1 MRAAGIGMVACVK
14 EFFSN
19 LEEQLSDIWR
29 GMDNSRRWLVLG
41 LTAGVLFFLIF
52 GIIHLT
58 RADYVPVFTKMQAED
73 AAEVVSFLKDQSI
86 PYQIGQ
92 QGTAVLVPQGKVHEV
107 RMQLASEGLPRGG
120 VVGLELWDHTSLTET
135 DFDRRIRLLRALQ
148 GELTRTLMGLEAIE
162 NARVH
167 IVLPE
172 NSLFIEAQN
181 PATASVFLVLKQ
193 GRILQDNQ
201 IRGIA
206 HLVASSVEGLLPENV
221 TIIDN
226 RGNVLSDRLMVS
238 SGAVNSGQ
246 ILQQLEI
253 EHSYE
258 TAVERSI
265 QAMLERVFGLGRVVV
280 RVKADLDFNYEELRE
295 KRSEPVVGSRGVVIS
310 EETRSETYRG
320 TGGGGVPGVATN
332 VPGYTS
338 PAVTGESEYEK
349 QEVTRNYEISVSE
362 KYKVKPPGEVRNL
375 SVAVW
380 VDGELT
386 EEQRERV
393 VAMVSSAAGLQ
404 PERGDIVQVD
414 SMPFAVEA
422 APAMASGALGKA
434 GIWDWRLFLLVAMVL
449 LLLVL
454 VLRRRARPVAPV
466 DEPIPAVDVLLEDEE
481 EIPDRPLSPEEERRL
496 RVRREIERM
505 AEQDPEGLARLVRAW
520 MMEE

>member
-1 MRAAGIGMVACVK
+1 MVACVN
-14 EFFSN
+14 EFFSQSW
-19 LEEQLSDIWR
+19 EQFLDIWT
-29 GMDNSRRWLVLG
+29 GMDRPRRWLVLG
-41 LTAGVLFFLIF
+41 ITGGVLLFLIF
-52 GIIHLT
+52 GIT
-58 RADYVPVFTKMQAED
+58 RLASDNYVPVFTKMEPED
-73 AAEVVSFLKDQSI
+73 AAEVVAFLKDQNIS
-86 PYQIGQ
+86 YQIGQ
-92 QGTAVLVPQGKVHEV
+92 QGSAVLVPQGKVHEV
-107 RMQLASEGLPRGG
+107 RMQLASQGLPRGG

-193 GRILQDNQ
+193 GHILQENQ

-206 HLVASSVEGLLPENV
+206 HLMASSVEGLLPENV

-226 RGNVLSDRLMVS
+226 RGNVLSDRLVVP
-238 SGAVNSGQ
+238 SGTVNSGQ
-246 ILQQLEI
+246 VLQQLEI
-253 EHSYE
+253 ERSYE
-258 TAVERSI
+258 RDVERSI

-280 RVKADLDFNYEELRE
+280 RVKANLDFNYEELRE
-295 KRSEPVVGSRGVVIS
+295 KRSEPVVGSKGVVIS

-320 TGGGGVPGVATN
+320 AGGGGAPGVASN
-332 VPGYTS
+332 VPGYAA
-338 PAVTGESEYEK
+338 PGVTGESEYEK
-349 QEVTRNYEISVSE
+349 EEVTRNYEISVSE
-362 KYKVKPPGEVRNL
+362 KYRVKPPGEVRNL

-404 PERGDIVQVD
+404 PERGDAVQVD
-414 SMPFAVEA
+414 GMAFAADLATPAAVPGGI
-422 APAMASGALGKA
+422 APARV
-434 GIWDWRLFLLVAMVL
+434 WDWRVL
-449 LLLVL
+449 LLIPLALLLLFFVI
-454 VLRRRARPVAPV
+454 RRRKT
-466 DEPIPAVDVLLEDEE
+466 EPLPEE
-481 EIPDRPLSPEEERRL
+481 EPLPAIDLVAGEEEELMERPLSPEEERRL

-505 AEQDPEGLARLVRAW
+505 SDEDPEGLARLIRAW
-520 MMEE
+520 MAEE

>member
-1 MRAAGIGMVACVK
+1 MN
-14 EFFSN
+14 EFFSR
-19 LEEQLSDIWR
+19 LREQSLGIWR
-29 GMDNSRRWLVLG
+29 GMDKPRRWLVLG
-41 LTAGVLFFLIF
+41 ITSGALLLLILGTMRFAGD
-52 GIIHLT
+52 
-58 RADYVPVFTKMQAED
+58 DYVPVFTKMQPED
-73 AAEVVSFLKDQSI
+73 AAEVVAFLKDQNI
-86 PYQIGQ
+86 AYQIGQ
-92 QGTAVLVPQGKVHEV
+92 QGSAVLVPQGKVHEV
-107 RMQLASEGLPRGG
+107 RMQLASQGLPRGG

-193 GRILQDNQ
+193 GHVLQENQ

-206 HLVASSVEGLLPENV
+206 HLMASSVEGLLPENV

-226 RGNVLSDRLMVS
+226 RGNVLSDRLVAN
-238 SGAVNSGQ
+238 SGVVNSGQ
-246 ILQQLEI
+246 VLQQLEI
-253 EHSYE
+253 ERSYE
-258 TAVERSI
+258 RDVERSI

-280 RVKADLDFNYEELRE
+280 RVNASLDFNYEELRE
-295 KRSEPVVGSRGVVIS
+295 KRSEPVVGSKGVVIS

-320 TGGGGVPGVATN
+320 TGGGGVPGVASN
-332 VPGYTS
+332 VPGYTA

-349 QEVTRNYEISVSE
+349 EEVTRNYEISISE
-362 KYKVKPPGEVRNL
+362 KYRVKAPGEVQNL

-404 PERGDIVQVD
+404 PERGDVVQVD
-414 SMPFAVEA
+414 GMAFAADLA
-422 APAMASGALGKA
+422 APAGVPD
-434 GIWDWRLFLLVAMVL
+434 GITPGRTWDWRVL
-449 LLLVL
+449 LLLPL
-454 VLRRRARPVAPV
+454 ALLLLLFATRRRGVEPV
-466 DEPIPAVDVLLEDEE
+466 PAEESVPTIDLLADEE
-481 EIPDRPLSPEEERRL
+481 EEIMERPLSPEEERRL

-505 AEQDPEGLARLVRAW
+505 SDEDPEGLARLIRAW
-520 MMEE
+520 MAEE